1 MSCNYADDNHLVNES
16 NCIDTLKVS
25 LEKDAHRAIS
35 WFDNNY
41 MDANPDKFQCI
52 SLDRFGRPPISISI
66 EGNTIPSSDSIKVLG
81 VTLDSNLQYDTHIS
95 NLCFKASAQINA
107 MKIIGKYFNTDCPIA
122 MYKSFISSNFSYCPV
137 SWIFCGK
144 RNSDKLEKLQDRA
157 LRFIFS
163 DYTSPYRELLKHG
176 HFLSLSALRIRYLAI
191 EMYKCVHGLNPP
203 YLNELFK
210 SKDTRYHFRDSNR
223 LQQPEFQTVRYG
235 FKSFRYYG
243 SKLWN
248 ALPAEVKKSQ
258 NLHHFKKNVTQ
269 WCASAKCDVFIIQW
283 YTWFIY
289 IYLYVY
295 IHYVCICIYITLYEI
310 YHIILS
316 VLSVAVFII

>member
-1 MSCNYADDNHLVNES
+1 MGNE
-16 NCIDTLKVS
+16 T
-25 LEKDAHRAIS
+25 
-35 WFDNNY
+35 
-41 MDANPDKFQCI
+41 
-52 SLDRFGRPPISISI
+52 
-66 EGNTIPSSDSIKVLG
+66 
-81 VTLDSNLQYDTHIS
+81 
-95 NLCFKASAQINA
+95 QINW
-107 MKIIGKYFNTDCPIA
+107 K
-122 MYKSFISSNFSYCPV
+122 
-137 SWIFCGK
+137 
-144 RNSDKLEKLQDRA
+144 KLQERA

-210 SKDTRYHFRDSNR
+210 IKDTRYHFRDNNR
-223 LQQPEFQTVRYG
+223 LQQPGFQTVRYG

-269 WCASAKCDVFIIQW
+269 WCASAKCDVHHTMI
-283 YTWFIY
+283 YTIY
-289 IYLYVY
+289 
-295 IHYVCICIYITLYEI
+295 ICIYIYI
-310 YHIILS
+310 YTVYVFVYIL
-316 VLSVAVFII
+316 LCMKFITSFYRFYL

>member
-1 MSCNYADDNHLVNES
+1 
-16 NCIDTLKVS
+16 
-25 LEKDAHRAIS
+25 
-35 WFDNNY
+35 
-41 MDANPDKFQCI
+41 
-52 SLDRFGRPPISISI
+52 
-66 EGNTIPSSDSIKVLG
+66 
-81 VTLDSNLQYDTHIS
+81 
-95 NLCFKASAQINA
+95 
-107 MKIIGKYFNTDCPIA
+107 MKRIGEYLNTDCRIA
-122 MYKSFISSNFSYCPV
+122 MYKSCISSNFSYCPV
-137 SWIFCGK
+137 SWIFCRK
-144 RNSDKLEKLQDRA
+144 RNSVKLEKLQKRA

-163 DYTSPYRELLKHG
+163 DYTSPYRELLKHV

-203 YLNELFK
+203 YLNVPFK
-210 SKDTRYHFRDSNR
+210 SKDTRCNFRDSNR

-283 YTWFIY
+283 YTWYIY
-289 IYLYVY
+289 VYISCIYLY
-295 IHYVCICIYITLYEI
+295 IYITLHEI

>member
-1 MSCNYADDNHLVNES
+1 MICSYADDNHLVNES

-35 WFDNNY
+35 WFDNDY

-66 EGNTIPSSDSIKVLG
+66 EGNTIPSSDSIKILG

-107 MKIIGKYFNTDCPIA
+107 MKRIGKYLNTDCRIA

-144 RNSDKLEKLQDRA
+144 RNSDKLEKLQERA

-176 HFLSLSALRIRYLAI
+176 HFLSLFALRIRYLAI
-191 EMYKCVHGLNPP
+191 EMYKCVHGIH
-203 YLNELFK
+203 
-210 SKDTRYHFRDSNR
+210 D
-223 LQQPEFQTVRYG
+223 
-235 FKSFRYYG
+235 
-243 SKLWN
+243 
-248 ALPAEVKKSQ
+248 
-258 NLHHFKKNVTQ
+258 
-269 WCASAKCDVFIIQW
+269 
-283 YTWFIY
+283 IY
-289 IYLYVY
+289 IYMSVY
-295 IHYVCICIYITLYEI
+295 IYTVYVFVYIYYSIWNLSHHYIGFICSSVYHLTTCNFYWTISLYMWDLWCGM
-310 YHIILS
+310 YCLRLILLWFLNPFS
-316 VLSVAVFII
+316 FFDVYFRKIR